1 MTSQTPPPA
10 ADVSRRSA
18 LALFG
23 LAGVGAA
30 AGFGVVRLVSGDETS
45 PSSSSAT
52 GAGASTVEPSA
63 TVDAPAV
70 NPTTDSSTDLVATPG
85 ETSGPFPADGSN
97 GADVLHDPRALRSDI
112 RSDLDGSNTQD
123 GVELDLAL
131 TVLDGATGRPVAGA
145 AVYVWHCNKAGE
157 YSAYPSGS
165 FLRGAQP
172 TDADGV
178 ARFTTVLPGRY
189 QGRAFHIHF
198 EVFRDGTYGSKLLT
212 SQMAMDDKAID
223 SLYAAA
229 PAYAEALRADTD
241 NARDNV
247 FSDGVGRQL
256 LEVRG
261 DVAGGLDLS
270 FTAVV

>member
-18 LALFG
+18 LALLG

-30 AGFGVVRLVSGDETS
+30 AGIGVVRLVSGDETS

-70 NPTTDSSTDLVATPG
+70 NPTTGTGSDVASTPA
-85 ETSGPFPADGSN
+85 ETSGPFAADGSN

-112 RSDLDGSNTQD
+112 RTDLDGSNTQD

-131 TVLDGATGRPVAGA
+131 TVIDGASGQPLAGA

-198 EVFRDGTYGSKLLT
+198 RVYSDTTFATELLT
-212 SQMAMDDKAID
+212 SQMAMDDAEID
-223 SLYAAA
+223 AL
-229 PAYAEALRADTD
+229 YAEAGYDRALAADTD

-247 FSDGVGRQL
+247 FADGVDHQL
-256 LEVRG
+256 IV
-261 DVAGGLDLS
+261 VAGEATSRLTTT
-270 FTAVV
+270 FVAVV